1 MRART
6 SRLNLSMA
14 AIPEGFPHHFLG
26 GSERLGNDGVFFRQA
41 HDDCAGAAIKMVLDF
56 FKIPI
61 EYGQIRQR
69 LNPGPE
75 GVTMLD
81 LKRFVETKGLR
92 CEGWRLSFQDL
103 PQIPLPAVLL
113 LRRNHFVVL
122 ERCTPVD
129 GIILLDP
136 VQGRL
141 RLRSQNL
148 LSVWKGETLLFCLEA
163 DEARYGRWLAVHYD
177 IMKEKMAKPLLRR
190 TRKNGPIITGEKG
203 GAA

>member
-1 MRART
+1 M
-6 SRLNLSMA
+6 S
-14 AIPEGFPHHFLG
+14 AITEGFPHHFLCG
-26 GSERLGNDGVFFRQA
+26 NERLGNDGVFFQQA

-61 EYGQIRQR
+61 EYGQIQQHV
-69 LNPGPE
+69 NPGPE

-81 LKRFVETKGLR
+81 LKRFAEAKGLR
-92 CEGWRLSFQDL
+92 CEGWRLSLQDL
-103 PQIPLPAVLL
+103 TQIPLPAVLL

-122 ERCTPVD
+122 ERCTPAD

-148 LSVWKGETLLFCLEA
+148 FSVWEGETLLFCLAA
-163 DEARYGRWLAVHYD
+163 DEARYGRWLAAHYD

-190 TRKNGPIITGEKG
+190 AQKDSRICTKKKR